1 MSMNFYKMSIKMGCS
16 VAMMI
21 LLLITLSGDNVWG
34 IHCNLAAISHKRK
47 EPSIEDMET
56 KIEGLRVSIQRFEHQ
71 IRFYE
76 FKISL
81 HNECR
86 GCHANCRP
94 QGTGAC
100 RHYWRGEFDGRM
112 YRASHQLPSH
122 GKKRYDGI
130 NRAVSA
136 LQLRIDGCRRNI
148 AKLEERI
155 EKLERKI
162 MEKEA
167 SGED

>member
-1 MSMNFYKMSIKMGCS
+1 MNFCKMSIKKGRLI
-16 VAMMI
+16 VIMI
-21 LLLITLSGDNVWG
+21 LLLATLAGDNVWG
-34 IHCNLAAISHKRK
+34 IHCNLASIYHKRK
-47 EPSIEDMET
+47 RPTIEEMET
-56 KIEGLRVSIQRFEHQ
+56 KIERLRESIQRFEHQ

-112 YRASHQLPSH
+112 HRASHQLPRH

-148 AKLEERI
+148 TRLEERI
-155 EKLERKI
+155 SKLEEKI
-162 MEKEA
+162 RELE
-167 SGED
+167 SDSDD